1 MLRDFAGN
9 LFSRRV
15 AKTQGKTGSIEMTAQ
30 SKMAKQI
37 KRVEK
42 IVTPPPRHWV
52 GDGFNV
58 HGFFPH
64 GPLTGKRMS
73 PFFLLDYNAV
83 TNFPPR
89 EEPFGVG
96 PHPHRGFETVTI
108 AYKGKVEHHD
118 SRGGGGV
125 IEEGDVQ
132 WMTAGSGLL
141 HKEFHEQEYNREG
154 GPFQMV
160 QLWVNLPAKD
170 KMRSAKFQAISYA
183 EMGRVALGSGG
194 EVEII
199 AGEFGGVKGPATT
212 FTPVHLYNLKPK
224 RGEKIELSFPSGY
237 TTAILAIEGS
247 AVINGTEKL
256 SVNNLALLE
265 REGEES
271 SVEALEDGIFLV
283 MSGEP
288 IDEPIAQYGP
298 FLMNTQAEIAQAID
312 DYQQGKFGFLE

>member
-1 MLRDFAGN
+1 
-9 LFSRRV
+9 
-15 AKTQGKTGSIEMTAQ
+15 MTAQ
-30 SKMAKQI
+30 SKKAKQI
-37 KRVEK
+37 KKVER

-73 PFFLLDYNAV
+73 PFFLLDYGAL
-83 TNFPPR
+83 TEFPPR

-118 SRGGGGV
+118 SRGGGG
-125 IEEGDVQ
+125 IIGEGDVQ

-141 HKEFHEQEYNREG
+141 HKEFHEQESNRQG
-154 GPFQMV
+154 GQFQMV

-170 KMRSAKFQAISYA
+170 KMTPPKYQAITNG
-183 EMGRVALGSGG
+183 EMGRVSLPLGG

-199 AGEFGGVKGPATT
+199 AGEFDGAKGPATT
-212 FTPVHLYNLKPK
+212 FTPVHLSNLKMK
-224 RGEKIELSFPSGY
+224 KGERVELAFPSGY
-237 TTAILAIEGS
+237 TTALLAIEGS
-247 AVINGTEKL
+247 AMINDTEKL
-256 SVNNLALLE
+256 STNNLALLE
-265 REGEES
+265 RDGEEFT
-271 SVEALEDGIFLV
+271 VEALEDGIFLL

-312 DYQQGKFGFLE
+312 DYQQGKFGYLE

>member
-1 MLRDFAGN
+1 
-9 LFSRRV
+9 
-15 AKTQGKTGSIEMTAQ
+15 
-30 SKMAKQI
+30 MATSI
-37 KRVEK
+37 KRVER
-42 IVTPPPRHWV
+42 IVAPPPAHWV

-73 PFFLLDYNAV
+73 PFFLLDYNQL
-83 TNFPPR
+83 TQFPPR

-108 AYKGKVEHHD
+108 AYKGKVAHHD

-125 IEEGDVQ
+125 IGEGDVQ

-141 HKEFHEQEYNREG
+141 HKEYHEQEYNRAG
-154 GPFQMV
+154 GPFQVV

-170 KMRSAKFQAISYA
+170 KMTTPKYQAITNA
-183 EMGRVALGSGG
+183 EMGRAALSDGG

-224 RGEKIELSFPSGY
+224 KGETVELSFPAGY
-237 TTAILAIEGS
+237 TTALIAVEGS
-247 AVINGTEKL
+247 ALINGTEKL
-256 SVNNLALLE
+256 PLNNLALLE
-265 REGEES
+265 RDGETFT
-271 SVEALEDGIFLV
+271 VEALEDGIFLV

-312 DYQQGKFGFLE
+312 DYQQGKFGYLD